1 MRPTSDP
8 RSSAAKEMELK
19 LVEEISILQRRLELM
34 GMDGDC
40 AYEHAISRLY
50 EAMVE
55 ERKRQLTAL
64 QITYFSI

>member
-1 MRPTSDP
+1 MCPTSGSQS
-8 RSSAAKEMELK
+8 SSAKERELK
-19 LVEEISILQRRLELM
+19 LLEEIAILQRRLELM

-50 EAMVE
+50 QGMVE

-64 QITYFSI
+64 QMIT